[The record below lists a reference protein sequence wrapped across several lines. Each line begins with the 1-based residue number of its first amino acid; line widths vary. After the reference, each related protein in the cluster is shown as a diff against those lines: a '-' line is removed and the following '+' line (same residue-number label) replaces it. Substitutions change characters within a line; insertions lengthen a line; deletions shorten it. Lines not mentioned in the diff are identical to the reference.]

1 MLFIKDKWIKD
12 EELGFLKANPLIFMT
27 SGIKWKKRIEFLGF
41 TLDVVVSGT
50 SDKLNSTQRKI
61 VVNALSD
68 KEFLEKQ
75 VEEVIQELCLKNNM
89 KFEEWADNFQ
99 CLVIYIKDMDLYI
112 SINDTLNNLT
122 YELELRWFQ

>member
-1 MLFIKDKWIKD
+1 M
-12 EELGFLKANPLIFMT
+12 GFA
-27 SGIKWKKRIEFLGF
+27 
-41 TLDVVVSGT
+41 LDVVISGT

-61 VVNALSD
+61 IVYALND

-75 VEEVIQELCLKNNM
+75 VAEVVQELCLKNNM

-99 CLVIYIKDMDLYI
+99 CLEIYIKDMDLNI

-122 YELELRWFQ
+122 YELELRWF

>member
-1 MLFIKDKWIKD
+1 MLFKKERWLKD
-12 EELGFLKANPLIFMT
+12 EELGLLSTKT
-27 SGIKWKKRIEFLGF
+27 SILDPSIIKWKKRIEFLGF
-41 TLDVVVSGT
+41 ALDVVVSGT
-50 SDKLNSTQRKI
+50 SDKLNNTQRKI
-61 VVNALSD
+61 IMNALSD

-99 CLVIYIKDMDLYI
+99 CLEIYIKDMDLYI

-122 YELELRWFQ
+122 YELELRWF